1 MPWLRIGDNVTTHP
15 KMASLLEATDF
26 DHQKKLTV
34 WAAFVSLATIS
45 AAHLLDGVLE
55 MGALAQVAPGME
67 KEILDLMVAAEWAKR
82 EQDANGRWHIV
93 LDLSDPE
100 FVHARTKE
108 EVERERTRRNE
119 NRNPEFAIPVRVRD
133 GDKCRW
139 CGHAVNFND
148 HKSSREGTIDS
159 LTKHE
164 GSTVDTMVVACR
176 GCNSGRE
183 QSPDKFKLLP
193 EPKMPWYRDST
204 IRWIN
209 AHPYA
214 VANGIH
220 IDNGQQEISIGTE
233 QQKESKLIGLSSP
246 EEDMPTWAQP
256 SDKQAAAES
265 CTAAGPA
272 DQAAPRPQQ
281 SSQPAMDSA
290 TQEAPDGTEEARLA
304 QAAPH
309 KATPQPAGP
318 RQSEEEPAWMHK
330 SVEEL
335 RQEQAAAELCTA
347 AGPADQAAP
356 RPQQSSQPAMDSATQ
371 EAPDGTEEAR
381 LAQAAPQTEESDTPK
396 SKPYPIPTA
405 GRQTDNRR
413 LPGSGRVGSGRAWSD
428 LIGHGLEGFGSKGR
442 GKRGKRG
449 KRGGKSRG

>member
-1 MPWLRIGDNVTTHP
+1 MPWLRIGDNALTHP
-15 KMASLLEATDF
+15 KMASLLEAADF

-82 EQDANGRWHIV
+82 EKDASGRWHIV

-139 CGHAVNFND
+139 CGRPVNFND

-183 QSPDKFKLLP
+183 QSPDKYELLP

-209 AHPYA
+209 AHPYS

-220 IDNGQQEISIGTE
+220 IDNGQQEISIETE
-233 QQKESKLIGLSSP
+233 QQKEAKLIGLSSP
-246 EEDMPTWAQP
+246 EEDMPTWARP
-256 SDKQAAAES
+256 SDQQAAAES
-265 CTAAGPA
+265 CTAAGPV

-309 KATPQPAGP
+309 KATPQPAGS
-318 RQSEEEPAWMHK
+318 RQSVDEEPTWMHK

-335 RQEQAAAELCTA
+335 RREQAAVVRHPA
-347 AGPADQAAP
+347 ADQVTQSEP
-356 RPQQSSQPAMDSATQ
+356 RPQQVPQPVVASATKPQ
-371 EAPDGTEEAR
+371 GDSLG
-381 LAQAAPQTEESDTPK
+381 AQGVPSAPQTEETEASK
-396 SKPYPIPTA
+396 SKPYPITTA
-405 GRQTDNRR
+405 GHQTDNRR
-413 LPGSGRVGSGRAWSD
+413 LPGSGRVGSGRAGPG
-428 LIGHGLEGFGSKGR
+428 LNGHGRNRHAWK
-442 GKRGKRG
+442 GKRRG
-449 KRGGKSRG
+449 KRGGKARG